1 MDQRS
6 ACKRSSSSNPLR
18 GLGEEL
24 LTIVWESA
32 SSEQLGSW
40 LRVPL
45 EHAATAAAA
54 PEHRYNDSSP
64 ALCLKLLE
72 AGADAFVRRGPVL
85 DRSPLLAAAEV
96 GNAAVVS
103 ALLDNGSA
111 PDGEEKDC
119 WGASIFSS
127 RSSAMTVDT
136 SIPWGV
142 VDASSNYGG
151 RRTPLHFAASGGHVS
166 TVRALIG
173 AGADLDT
180 ADGDGCTPLHLAV
193 FRGFEEVVQELV
205 DAGASVDTSDSEGET
220 PLHTASAHGS
230 LGMVKAILRGSRESI
245 LPCLTDHLEMPPL
258 HRAAL
263 GGHCEVMSELLRQG
277 SSLHTLAGNA
287 RTALHAVSLGFKFR
301 LPTTAAAPNKPTL
314 RVSAEY
320 FRSLHST
327 ELNTVDYLV
336 YY

>member
-1 MDQRS
+1 MDHRF

-45 EHAATAAAA
+45 EHAAAAAAAAA
-54 PEHRYNDSSP
+54 PEHRCNDDSSP

-85 DRSPLLAAAEV
+85 DRSPLLAAAQA

-111 PDGEEKDC
+111 PDGEEEDC
-119 WGASIFSS
+119 WESSIFSS
-127 RSSAMTVDT
+127 SSSAITV
-136 SIPWGV
+136 GV
-142 VDASSNYGG
+142 VDASSSYGG
-151 RRTPLHFAASGGHVS
+151 QRTPLHFAASGGHVS
-166 TVRALIG
+166 MVRALIG

-230 LGMVKAILRGSRESI
+230 LGMVKAILRGSRESN
-245 LPCLTDHLEMPPL
+245 LPCPTDHLEMPPL

-287 RTALHAVSLGFKFR
+287 RTALHALTPQK
-301 LPTTAAAPNKPTL
+301 KQ
-314 RVSAEY
+314 
-320 FRSLHST
+320 
-327 ELNTVDYLV
+327 
-336 YY
+336 